1 MEQQIVQ
8 VILTG
13 GVGSRLWPLSRKS
26 RPKQYIPLFGNKTLF
41 QLCAI
46 RNQPLVDRLLIV
58 GNQSNRNLSEE
69 NLNGIGIKE
78 YNEIVEV
85 TPRNTAA
92 AIAFAAFA
100 VSEDTILLV
109 TPSDQVITGEPFY
122 EKAIHEAVSLAHD
135 GNLVTF
141 GIVPQRPETGYGYIE
156 FEGNSVIGFR
166 EKPNKEKAEQYLSTG
181 RYLWNSGMFCFK
193 AGVFL
198 SELEKYEP
206 EIFNFSKNAFEN
218 RVGDVLNL
226 EDSNLIPSKSV
237 DYAVME
243 RSNKIKVVSSEFGW
257 SDLGSFDSLWEYLDN
272 HEEGPSR
279 QNLVLGT
286 DKHVEFLGVDN
297 IVLVE
302 TDDAILI
309 LPRNMS
315 QEVKDVYERLEKEK
329 PELLQ

>member
-1 MEQQIVQ
+1 MEKLVQ

-26 RPKQYIPLFGNKTLF
+26 RPKQYIPLFGNKSLF

-46 RNQPLVDRLLIV
+46 RNKHLVDELLIV
-58 GNQSNRNLSEE
+58 GNQSNRVLSKE
-69 NLNGIGIKE
+69 NLQDIDILD
-78 YNEIVEV
+78 YSEIVEV

-92 AIAFAAFA
+92 AIAFAAFS
-100 VSEDTILLV
+100 VPEETILLV
-109 TPSDQVITGEPFY
+109 TPSDQVVTGEDSY
-122 EKAIHEAVSLAHD
+122 AKSIQEAIELAQD

-141 GIVPQRPETGYGYIE
+141 GIKPKRAETGYGYIE
-156 FEGNSVIGFR
+156 FDNNTVISFR
-166 EKPNKEKAEQYLSTG
+166 EKPNKEKAEQYYQSG
-181 RYLWNSGMFCFK
+181 KYLWNSGMFCFK

-198 SELEKYEP
+198 EELKKYEP
-206 EIFNFSKNAFEN
+206 EIFNFSKNAFDN
-218 RVGDVLNL
+218 RQGDTLDL
-226 EDSNLIPSKSV
+226 DDSNLIPSKSV

-243 RSNKIKVVSSEFGW
+243 RSKKIKVVCSDFGW

-302 TDDAILI
+302 THDAILI
-309 LPRNMS
+309 LPRSMS
-315 QEVKDVYERLEKEK
+315 QEVKDIYERLEKEK
-329 PELLQ
+329 PELLK

>member
-1 MEQQIVQ
+1 MEKITQ

-26 RPKQYIPLFGNKTLF
+26 RPKQYIPLFGNKSLF

-46 RNQPLVDRLLIV
+46 RNKPLAENILIV
-58 GNQSNRNLSEE
+58 GNQSNRNLSQE
-69 NLNGIGIKE
+69 NLHNIGIHA
-78 YNEIVEV
+78 YDEIVEV

-92 AIAFAAFA
+92 AIAFAAFS
-100 VSEDTILLV
+100 VPEDTILLV
-109 TPSDQVITGEPFY
+109 TPSDQVVTGEEAY
-122 EKAIHEAVSLAHD
+122 EHAIQEAVQLAHE
-135 GNLVTF
+135 GYLVTF
-141 GIVPQRPETGYGYIE
+141 GIRPKRPETGYGYIE
-156 FEGNSVIGFR
+156 FDNNTVVSFR
-166 EKPNKEKAEQYLSTG
+166 EKPNREQAEQYLQTG

-198 SELEKYEP
+198 SELQKYEP
-206 EIFNFSKNAFEN
+206 EIFNFSKNAFDN
-218 RVGDVLNL
+218 RNGNVLDL
-226 EDSNLIPSKSV
+226 EDSNMIPSKSV

-243 RSNKIKVVSSEFGW
+243 RSKKIKVVCSDFGW
-257 SDLGSFDSLWEYLDN
+257 SDLGSFDSLWEYLDT

-286 DKHVEFLGVDN
+286 DKHVEFIGVDN

-302 TDDAILI
+302 TEDAILV
-309 LPRNMS
+309 LPRSMS

>member
-1 MEQQIVQ
+1 MQKIVQ

-26 RPKQYIPLFGNKTLF
+26 RPKQYIPLFGNKSLF

-46 RNQPLVDRLLIV
+46 RNKDLIDSLLIV
-58 GNQSNRNLSEE
+58 GNQSNQQLSKE
-69 NLNGIGIKE
+69 NLNSIDIFD
-78 YNEIVEV
+78 YDEIVEV

-92 AIAFAAFA
+92 AIAFAAFS
-100 VSEDTILLV
+100 VPEETVLLV
-109 TPSDQVITGEPFY
+109 TPSDQVVTGENLY
-122 EKAIHEAVSLAHD
+122 SDAINEAIQLAKED
-135 GNLVTF
+135 NLVTF
-141 GIVPQRPETGYGYIE
+141 GIKPKRAETGYGYIE
-156 FEGNSVIGFR
+156 FDGNTVVSFR
-166 EKPNKEKAEQYLSTG
+166 EKPNKEKAEQYCKSG
-181 RYLWNSGMFCFK
+181 KYLWNSGMFCFK

-198 SELEKYEP
+198 EELKHYEP
-206 EIFNFSKNAFEN
+206 EIYNFSKNAFDN
-218 RVGDVLNL
+218 RVNNTLGL

-243 RSNKIKVVSSEFGW
+243 RSSKIKVVCSEFGW
-257 SDLGSFDSLWEYLDN
+257 SDLGSFDSLWEHLDS
-272 HEEGPSR
+272 HEEGPTR

-309 LPRNMS
+309 LPRSLS
-315 QEVKDVYERLEKEK
+315 QEVKNIYERLEKEK

>member
-1 MEQQIVQ
+1 MDNIVQ

-26 RPKQYIPLFGNKTLF
+26 RPKQYIPLFGDRSLF
-41 QLCAI
+41 QLCI
-46 RNQPLVDRLLIV
+46 LRNKVLAKNLLVV
-58 GNQSNRNLSEE
+58 GNESNRSLSED
-69 NLNGIGIKE
+69 NLRELGVTH
-78 YNEIVEV
+78 YDEIVEV

-92 AIAFAAFA
+92 AIAFAAFS
-100 VSEDTILLV
+100 VPEHTILLV
-109 TPSDQVITGEPFY
+109 TPSDQVVTGEEAY
-122 EKAIHEAVSLAHD
+122 ASAIHEGAALAEE

-141 GIVPQRPETGYGYIE
+141 GIRPQRPETGYGYIE
-156 FEGNSVIGFR
+156 FEDNTVVSFR
-166 EKPNKEKAEQYLSTG
+166 EKPNKEKAKQYLKSG

-193 AGVFL
+193 AGIFL
-198 SELEKYEP
+198 EELEKYEP
-206 EIFNFSKNAFEN
+206 EIFNFSKNAFDNKGEGN
-218 RVGDVLNL
+218 VLRL

-243 RSNKIKVVSSEFGW
+243 RSKKIKVVCSEFGW
-257 SDLGSFDSLWEYLDN
+257 SDLGSFDSLWEYLDK
-272 HEEGPSR
+272 HEEGPTR

-309 LPRNMS
+309 LPRSMS
-315 QEVKDVYERLEKEK
+315 QDVKNVYERLEKEK

>member
-1 MEQQIVQ
+1 MEKITQ

-41 QLCAI
+41 QLCTI
-46 RNQPLVDRLLIV
+46 RNESLVDRLLVV
-58 GNQSNRNLSEE
+58 GNQSNRQLSAQNLSD
-69 NLNGIGIKE
+69 IGIHE

-92 AIAFAAFA
+92 AIAFAAFS
-100 VSEDTILLV
+100 VDPETILLV
-109 TPSDQVITGEPFY
+109 TPSDQVVTGEDEY
-122 EKAIHEAVSLAHD
+122 KTAILQAIELAE
-135 GNLVTF
+135 NNFLVTF
-141 GIVPQRPETGYGYIE
+141 GIRPKRAETGYGYIE
-156 FEGNSVIGFR
+156 FDGNTVVSFR
-166 EKPNKEKAEQYLSTG
+166 EKPNKVKAEEYLKSG

-193 AGVFL
+193 AGIFL
-198 SELEKYEP
+198 EELKKYEP
-206 EIFNFSKNAFEN
+206 DIFNFSKNAFDN
-218 RVGDVLNL
+218 REQDTLTL

-243 RSNKIKVVSSEFGW
+243 KSDRIKVVCSEFGW

-286 DKHVEFLGVDN
+286 EKHVEFLGVDN
-297 IVLVE
+297 LVLVE

-309 LPRNMS
+309 LPRSMS
-315 QEVKDVYERLEKEK
+315 QDVKNIYERLEKER